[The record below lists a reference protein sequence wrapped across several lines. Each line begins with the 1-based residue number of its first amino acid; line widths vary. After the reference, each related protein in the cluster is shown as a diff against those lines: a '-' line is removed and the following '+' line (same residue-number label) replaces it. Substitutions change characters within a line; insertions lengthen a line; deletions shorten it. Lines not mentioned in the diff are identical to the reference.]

1 MLALPLAR
9 VTGGR
14 QSPWERCDRA
24 MSRPALASMP
34 RRPRWRARRRCTAP
48 GELCRPKCWG
58 GAVRQQAVEDQQ
70 VTGLHGDEL
79 HGPGQGVH
87 IRAPGLRPSGAV
99 RRHSAKC
106 AKSCGMHRRPPP
118 SSGVSGKAST
128 PCTFTGNGSVQTRR
142 YCHGR
147 EVSGLM
153 RHSRPTRTTSFPI
166 RRAVVIAAQITVP
179 LLIGHG
185 WPMVRIKASL
195 GRQPHVDRA
204 RAHIAGRQTNV
215 RQRTAP
221 ASLSGHDLASL
232 PK

>member
-9 VTGGR
+9 VAGGR

-34 RRPRWRARRRCTAP
+34 RRPRWRARKRCTAP

-153 RHSRPTRTTSFPI
+153 RHSRPTRYDLIHNTARGRNSCADHGSTSHRSWLANGPHQSQPRQTTS
-166 RRAVVIAAQITVP
+166 R
-179 LLIGHG
+179 
-185 WPMVRIKASL
+185 
-195 GRQPHVDRA
+195 
-204 RAHIAGRQTNV
+204 
-215 RQRTAP
+215 
-221 ASLSGHDLASL
+221 
-232 PK
+232 